1 MRRPYWIEGLNPMT
15 GVLTGEMQ
23 REIWQTHR
31 EEGHVRTQEE
41 TGVMLL
47 QAKER
52 EPPEAERGRTANT
65 LISGFWPLQLG
76 RINYHPVCANFLLQ
90 PQETTQTDR
99 GALGDG
105 TAMSVGDAG
114 PFPASRPPH
123 ISPPCGVL
131 HPPTD
136 QNPDPGRA
144 QGSGHES

>member
-1 MRRPYWIEGLNPMT
+1 MRRPSWIEGLNPMT

-65 LISGFWPLQLG
+65 LISGF
-76 RINYHPVCANFLLQ
+76 
-90 PQETTQTDR
+90 
-99 GALGDG
+99 
-105 TAMSVGDAG
+105 
-114 PFPASRPPH
+114 
-123 ISPPCGVL
+123 
-131 HPPTD
+131 
-136 QNPDPGRA
+136 
-144 QGSGHES
+144 